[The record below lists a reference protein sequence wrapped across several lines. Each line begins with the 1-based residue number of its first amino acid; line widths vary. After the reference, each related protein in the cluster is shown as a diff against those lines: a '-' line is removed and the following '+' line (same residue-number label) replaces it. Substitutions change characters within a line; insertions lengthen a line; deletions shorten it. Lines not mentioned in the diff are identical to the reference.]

1 MRLVSGIFLSC
12 CVRGLEV
19 TRHYTLGL
27 AQVIELMLAG
37 ALIAGGLALI
47 VVPLLR
53 LRGSRS

>member
-1 MRLVSGIFLSC
+1 MRLVSGLFLSC

-19 TRHYTLGL
+19 TRHYTVGL

-37 ALIAGGLALI
+37 ALLVGGLTLI

-53 LRGSRS
+53 QRGSMT

>member
-1 MRLVSGIFLSC
+1 MRVVGGLFLSC

-27 AQVIELMLAG
+27 GQAIELMLAG
-37 ALIAGGLALI
+37 ALLAGGLLLV

-53 LRGSRS
+53 RRGSRA